1 MDNTVTLVGLDFG
14 TTTSSAVVATA
25 SLICN
30 SVTRRTELRNIQPR
44 YDSEQVFTPYCGDLL
59 DEERLTDY
67 LNQWLAEVRATDVF
81 GGGAMI
87 TGLAAQATNAAAFST
102 QIRKRLKDAVI
113 AIAADPCL
121 ESWLAFMGN
130 CQELSR
136 AHPDRAL
143 INLDIGGGTTN
154 VALGRNGEVL
164 RTGSFFVG
172 ARHIQ
177 FQPGGYR
184 ITALSSFARPLL
196 DRLEINKGVGHTL
209 NELEV
214 QSIVD
219 WYLGLL
225 ESAVR
230 GSSTSE
236 IDLVAALHT
245 QSPFHPGPE
254 TNNYAITL
262 SGGVGELAYRGL
274 TNNTW
279 PTTTAYGDLGID
291 LARQLVER
299 PFWRDHLTRFTPI
312 ALGRATL
319 FGLLRHNTQISGG
332 TVYWTDPSVLPLGDL
347 AIIGTISPLTVL
359 DEFDRLIALVARTVN
374 GACLRVE
381 NAACDRASLLV
392 LAERLRQSL
401 ARQSTIHHIP
411 LVLLVR
417 ENLGKVL
424 GQLVTNWG
432 RSGVKLAVIDEVDA
446 RSAQFASVGRLHD
459 GVLPVS
465 FHGMNAS
472 GESA

>member
-1 MDNTVTLVGLDFG
+1 MDNSVTLVGLDFG

-59 DEERLTDY
+59 DEDRLSDY
-67 LNQWLAEVRATDVF
+67 LNRWLADVRATDVF

-87 TGLAAQATNAAAFST
+87 TGLAAQATNAAAFAR

-113 AIAADPCL
+113 ATAADPCL

-136 AHPDRAL
+136 AHPDHAL

-154 VALGRNGEVL
+154 VALGRNGEVS

-177 FQPGGYR
+177 FVPGSYR

-196 DRLEINKGVGHTL
+196 ARLGINKGIGQTL
-209 NELEV
+209 SEPEV

-219 WYLGLL
+219 WYLRLL

-230 GSSTSE
+230 GASPDES
-236 IDLVAALHT
+236 DPVAALHI

-254 TNNYAITL
+254 TNNFAVTL
-262 SGGVGELAYRGL
+262 SGGVGQLAYRGL
-274 TNNTW
+274 KSNTW

-299 PFWRDHLTRFTPI
+299 PFWRDHLTRFTPT

-319 FGLLRHNTQISGG
+319 FGLLRHNTQVSGS
-332 TVYWTDPSVLPLGDL
+332 TVYLKDPSVLPLSDL
-347 AIIGTISPLTVL
+347 AIIGTCFVRSGIAAQFGRTPSPLACQASGHRAYSPRAVGSRESRKGAGATCHQL
-359 DEFDRLIALVARTVN
+359 GTFRREGFRDRRS
-374 GACLRVE
+374 R
-381 NAACDRASLLV
+381 RSLGPIR
-392 LAERLRQSL
+392 EHRPL
-401 ARQSTIHHIP
+401 ARGS
-411 LVLLVR
+411 
-417 ENLGKVL
+417 
-424 GQLVTNWG
+424 
-432 RSGVKLAVIDEVDA
+432 AA
-446 RSAQFASVGRLHD
+446 RFVPWNER
-459 GVLPVS
+459 
-465 FHGMNAS
+465 
-472 GESA
+472 